1 MAEDLTHK
9 ILIAFQDNPLGD
21 AARDITWLF
30 SACEAVHFIG
40 LTIMAGAL
48 LIIDLRILGFIR
60 QADHRTVEKLIPLA
74 VLGFALNLISG
85 VTLFASDP
93 FMYWPNPAFKLKL
106 LFIAIAGANAIWFAF
121 LTSKHRWAQALGPK
135 KPMLLK
141 IAAICSLVGWL
152 LVILLG
158 RLLPTFEVVG

>member
-1 MAEDLTHK
+1 MAETFTHK
-9 ILIAFQDNPLGD
+9 VLTAFQQNPLGD

-60 QADHRTVEKLIPLA
+60 QADHRTVEKLIPIA
-74 VLGFALNLISG
+74 VVGFALNLISG

-121 LTSKHRWAQALGPK
+121 LTSKHSLAQSMRTR
-135 KPMLLK
+135 KPTLLK
-141 IAAICSLVGWL
+141 AAALLSLVGWL
-152 LVILLG
+152 MVILLG